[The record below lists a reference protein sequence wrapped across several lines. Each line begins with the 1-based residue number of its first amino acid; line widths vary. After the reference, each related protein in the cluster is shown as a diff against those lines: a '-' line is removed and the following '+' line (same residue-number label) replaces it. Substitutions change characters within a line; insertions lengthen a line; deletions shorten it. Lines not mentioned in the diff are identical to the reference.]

1 MLTGMK
7 EHVVIHE
14 SDLKALAEKVLS
26 YLSSYAHTKASV
38 VLLEGDLGAGKTA
51 FAQVI
56 AKLLGVEG
64 EVHSPTFIL
73 KKEYKSSHVSY
84 RKMIHIDAYRFNDPN
99 EAKVLR
105 LEEDLQDPHTIVF
118 IEWPSKMTHVSH
130 DVLVQFDVLDDE
142 TRDVTISY
150 EKNR

>member
-1 MLTGMK
+1 MK

-26 YLSSYAHTKASV
+26 YLGSYTHTKATV

-56 AKLLGVEG
+56 AKLLGVEDD
-64 EVHSPTFIL
+64 VHSPTFIL
-73 KKEYKSSHVSY
+73 KKEYRSLHVSY
-84 RKMIHIDAYRFNDPN
+84 RTMVHIDAYRFNDPK

-105 LEEDLQDPHTIVF
+105 LEDNLKDPHTIIF
-118 IEWPSKMTHVSH
+118 IEWPSKMTYVPH
-130 DVLVQFDVLDDE
+130 DVLMQFDVLDDE